1 MKRLFHENPQLKIL
15 MISQLAYFLIGAVI
29 ILIFSPDRLVWL
41 VSFLAGVLYGCFG
54 LIHIC
59 HVLNQIAFMPQ
70 NMATRHFMGGYAVR
84 QGVMIGVFALCW
96 LMGSTAMLV
105 ALAGMFSMKV
115 SAYIEPFT
123 DRVLQKYNR
132 KGR

>member
-1 MKRLFHENPQLKIL
+1 MKRLFYENPQLKIL
-15 MISQLAYFLIGAVI
+15 MVSQLVYFLIGAVI

-59 HVLNQIAFMPQ
+59 YVLNQIAFMPP
-70 NMATRHFMGGYAVR
+70 NVAVKHSIGGFGIR
-84 QGVMIGVFALCW
+84 QGVMVVVFALCW

-105 ALAGMFSMKV
+105 ALVGMFSMKV
-115 SAYIEPFT
+115 SAYLEPFT
-123 DRVLQKYNR
+123 DRVLQKFNS